1 MFALAGIYSAFALFS
16 LMGFFGCLA
25 RKRGLVLAYSWLSYL
40 LLVLSIGVGIL
51 NIYHLFHKD
60 NSKTIADCSK
70 TIDSKTDTNF
80 DATDKLCKTGTNVI
94 TTGVAIATT
103 IVLVIYWLVT
113 LCKFWSFVDDFFLN
127 DLQMAATSFPPTSD
141 NLRRRRMPRSA
152 RRHRPWLPRRELG
165 PSPPTTPSM
174 HPRMRTGMARLDKT
188 RIEGCVSDSAI

>member
-1 MFALAGIYSAFALFS
+1 MFALAGLYSAFALSS

-25 RKRGLVLAYSWLSYL
+25 RKRGLVLVYSWLSYL

-70 TIDSKTDTNF
+70 TIDDKTDTSF

-113 LCKFWSFVDDFFLN
+113 LCEFWSFVDEYFLN
-127 DLQMAATSFPPTSD
+127 GLQMAATSSPLTLVSF
-141 NLRRRRMPRSA
+141 LRRRMPRSA
-152 RRHRPWLPRRELG
+152 RRRLPWLLLQVG

-174 HPRMRTGMARLDKT
+174 HPRMRTGMARLDEN
-188 RIEGCVSDSAI
+188 RIKGDFRDSAT